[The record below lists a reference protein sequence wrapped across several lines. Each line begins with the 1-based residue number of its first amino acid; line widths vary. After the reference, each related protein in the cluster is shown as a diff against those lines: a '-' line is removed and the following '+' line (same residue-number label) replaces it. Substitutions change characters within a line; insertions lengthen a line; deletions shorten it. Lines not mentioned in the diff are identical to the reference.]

1 MGSRFAALDLP
12 EFLRPWRELGVRFLY
27 GFAPAGTPVSA
38 SGHVLERAPGT
49 APQQRR
55 VDHEGAAST
64 GRTASSG
71 DLGRVR
77 QQPSAN
83 PAPRPVRVARN
94 AFPMAVHEGALPPP
108 WDTYLQHVCKSPRV
122 IFTYWELHEDLASSP
137 SAARR
142 AIWARLL
149 KHLAWPSG
157 TVAFWPVCE
166 SVQGAVRARR
176 DLFWRGVSEF
186 AADTVV
192 VFGRKAFM
200 ALFPDR
206 QFTCRGFTV
215 GSLRVISLPDPD
227 LLVAEDRQAMGLVVR
242 SLEPLRFD

>member
-27 GFAPAGTPVSA
+27 GFAPVGTPVSA
-38 SGHVLERAPGT
+38 SGHVRERAAGT

-64 GRTASSG
+64 GRTARTG
-71 DLGRVR
+71 NLERAR
-77 QQPSAN
+77 QQPSASL
-83 PAPRPVRVARN
+83 ASRPVRPARN
-94 AFPMAVHEGALPPP
+94 AFPLAVHEGELSPP
-108 WDTYLQHVCKSPRV
+108 WDTYLQRVCKSPRV
-122 IFTYWELHEDLASSP
+122 VFTYWELHEDLGNSP

-142 AIWARLL
+142 AIWTRLL

-166 SVQGAVRARR
+166 SVQDAVRARR

-206 QFTCRGFTV
+206 PFTFRAFTV
-215 GSLRVISLPDPD
+215 GGLRVIALPDPD

-242 SLEPLRFD
+242 SLEPLRFG